1 MTNNETENSPGSTK
15 TSWMSQM
22 MSVSQFH
29 NVTEIVCNYSV
40 GGGPGAVDEKEKFIN
55 SSGFFSK
62 SICVT
67 SKLAN

>member
-15 TSWMSQM
+15 TSWMTQT

-29 NVTEIVCNYSV
+29 NVTEIVCNYSM
-40 GGGPGAVDEKEKFIN
+40 GWGWAVDEKEKFSN

-62 SICVT
+62 SIFVT

>member
-40 GGGPGAVDEKEKFIN
+40 GGGRGQ
-55 SSGFFSK
+55 
-62 SICVT
+62 
-67 SKLAN
+67 